1 MTKDARI
8 ARRANIELTRQN
20 FHWLIRSMSEAALA
34 QPSKDPAWTNGEL
47 LMQMC
52 MAPRVMMSNLS
63 HAVDGSWIYPP
74 VLKLFPKALRS
85 KLNKTYIRSTARTAT
100 HLSFIIEF
108 DKTCLFALK
117 LLEEMWEQ
125 DLETPLIISNGDGL
139 LSGKVTV
146 KDVFDYLPSYYDIH
160 SQQLNF
166 VRRKELENG
175 LPNFM
180 EEPGK
185 VRSIS
190 H

>member
-8 ARRANIELTRQN
+8 ARRANIELTRQK
-20 FHWLIRSMSEAALA
+20 FHWLIRTIPEAALT
-34 QPSKDPAWTNGEL
+34 QLSKDPAWTNGEL

-74 VLKLFPKALRS
+74 VLRWLPGPLRR
-85 KLNKTYIRSTARTAT
+85 KLNEIYIRSTARTAT

-117 LLEEMWEQ
+117 LLEERWEQ
-125 DLETPLIISNGDGL
+125 DLETPTVISNGDTL

-146 KDVFDYLPSYYDIH
+146 KEVFDYLPSYFDIH
-160 SQQLNF
+160 SKQLNF
-166 VRRKELENG
+166 VRRKESENG

-190 H
+190 N

>member
-8 ARRANIELTRQN
+8 AQRANIELTRQK
-20 FHWLIRSMSEAALA
+20 FHWLIRTIPETALA
-34 QPSKDPAWTNGEL
+34 QPSKDPAWTNGEM
-47 LMQMC
+47 LMQIC
-52 MAPRVMMSNLS
+52 MAPRAMMSNLS
-63 HAVDGSWIYPP
+63 HAMDGSWIYPP
-74 VLKLFPKALRS
+74 VLNLIPKALRS

-125 DLETPLIISNGDGL
+125 DLETPMVISNGDAL

-146 KDVFDYLPSYYDIH
+146 KDVFEYLPSYYEIH
-160 SQQLNF
+160 SKQLNF
-166 VRRKELENG
+166 VRRKESENG

-180 EEPGK
+180 EDPAN
-185 VRSIS
+185 VRSIR